1 MMVKA
6 WETTNLT
13 PAERLEVWIGPSE
26 EMATGNIIN
35 AHIIGLG
42 ETRELALADAQRE
55 AANVLALLSTGD
67 VPELGSC

>member
-1 MMVKA
+1 MGALALRIYREMA
-6 WETTNLT
+6 HF
-13 PAERLEVWIGPSE
+13 EVWIGPSE